1 MKRAITVIPTVWRQ
15 IVRAPIRTLLTVSG
29 IAVAMFLFT
38 SVEAM
43 RAGVDQATRASAED
57 ATLVVYR
64 ENRFCPFTSRLPQFY
79 GDRIRRIEGVN
90 DVIPMRILVSNCR
103 ASLDV
108 VTFRGVPVDDL
119 ETTLGDAGRF
129 VEGAPEDWRRRGDA
143 AMVGE
148 SLAARRGV
156 SVGDR
161 FSAAGVTVY
170 VAGIIQ
176 SERAQDRNVAYVQL
190 PFLQETVMRGGTGG
204 IVTQFNVTV
213 DTPSRMEEIAAIIDA
228 EFKFDEHPTST
239 WPEKA
244 FVGRAVR
251 DVVELVSFAG
261 WVGWGSLAAVLALIA
276 NAIILA
282 MRDRIRDQAVLQ
294 TLGYSG
300 GLLAWMVLLEGAI
313 LGAAGGLVGGVASTI
328 LITFGRFSMAMEGVN
343 VEIVNDPRLAVIGAG
358 IAILLGLLAGA
369 VPAVRAARSEITE
382 GLRAI

>member
-1 MKRAITVIPTVWRQ
+1 MNRLIAVVPTVWRQ
-15 IVRAPIRTLLTVSG
+15 IVRTPVRTGLTVSG

-43 RAGVDQATRASAED
+43 RAGVDDATQATAED
-57 ATLVVYR
+57 TTLVVYR
-64 ENRFCPFTSRLPQFY
+64 EDRFCPFTSRLPQFY
-79 GDRIRRIEGVN
+79 GDRIGRIEGVET
-90 DVIPMRILVSNCR
+90 VIPMQILVSNCR

-108 VTFRGVPVDDL
+108 VTFRGVPGDDL

-129 VEGAPEDWRRRGDA
+129 IAGAPGDWRLRSDA
-143 AMVGE
+143 AVVGE

-161 FSAAGVTVY
+161 FSAAGITVY
-170 VAGIIQ
+170 VAGIVA

-190 PFLQETVMRGGTGG
+190 PFLQETMTRGGTGG

-213 DTPSRMEEIAAIIDA
+213 DTPARMEEIAAVIDA
-228 EFKFDEHPTST
+228 EFEHDEHPTST

-251 DVVELVSFAG
+251 DVIEMVGFAG
-261 WVGWGSLAAVLALIA
+261 WVGWASLAAVLALIA

-294 TLGYSG
+294 TLGYTG

-313 LGAAGGLVGGVASTI
+313 LGFAGGVIGGAASTS
-328 LITFGRFSMAMEGVN
+328 LIAIGRFSMSMEGVN
-343 VEIVNDPRLAVIGAG
+343 VEIVNDPRLALLGAC

-369 VPAVRAARSEITE
+369 VPALRAARSEITE